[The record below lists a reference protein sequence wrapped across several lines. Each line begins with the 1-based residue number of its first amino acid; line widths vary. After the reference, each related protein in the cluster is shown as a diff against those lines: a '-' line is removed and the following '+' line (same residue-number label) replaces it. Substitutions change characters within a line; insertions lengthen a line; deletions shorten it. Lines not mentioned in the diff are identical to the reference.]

1 MDNDAGMFSP
11 VTAEEIADPQTKTR
25 DTAQDE
31 WIPITPIP
39 LSAFPLQAKLR
50 GKDPRST
57 WTYYD
62 AEARPLG
69 VECRWLT
76 DTGKEVRFATWC
88 RNGDGREA
96 WRFKHLLPPR
106 PIFGLDRLAQR
117 PLAPVLIVE
126 GPNKCKPAEQ
136 LFPDYV
142 AIAWPGGAKS
152 AHLVDWTPLKGRKV
166 RIWPD
171 NDDAGRKAAAQIA
184 SLALAAGA
192 ESALVVPV
200 PTDFP
205 RKWDLADKA
214 PDGVDLA
221 GLLAAAGPAKDEPR
235 YVGGFQMLD
244 RGLVWRDPS
253 DQEKPEVLVAGPFEI
268 LALVRDDT
276 GRAWGLLLRWKDP
289 DGRTHEWAMP
299 RALLAG
305 DGADFRRVLL
315 DGGLYLATSLKARN
329 LFNTFLSSARI
340 ERRARAVSGVGWD
353 GATFVLPDGAIGKPD
368 GERAILQT
376 TGPVEHAFN
385 VRGSLAEWQDKVAKY
400 ALGNSRLLLAISA
413 AFAAAVVEACGVET
427 GGIHL
432 RGPSSIGK
440 TTALIVAG
448 SAWGGGERTRYVKSW
463 RSTSN
468 GLEAVATVHNHTLLC
483 LDELAQASPKEA
495 GEVIYMLAGGVG
507 RARASRDTTLRK
519 TPKWR
524 LLFLS
529 SGEIGLADKIA
540 EDMRGRRVTAGQ
552 YVRVVDLPA
561 ATGVYGLFEDLHG
574 FADAGS
580 FARHLVE
587 AASQFYGT
595 AARAFINKIAPEL
608 EGLRE
613 AVAEAVRSFV
623 SANCPEGSDGQ
634 VERIAGRFG
643 LIGAAGE
650 IAAGLQIVPWEAGAA
665 RTAAETCFAA
675 CLSNRGGIEA
685 AEIRDG
691 INAVRTFLSAH
702 CTSRFLAP
710 WDDGENGKIMN
721 LAGFRRKVETSGG
734 PSWDYYLT
742 AGGWAEA
749 CTGFD
754 AKALAVTL
762 VERGMMSPQDARH
775 RAKSIRIPGHGIQRL
790 YHLLAKIM
798 EGGND

>member
-1 MDNDAGMFSP
+1 MDDDAGMFSS
-11 VTAEEIADPQTKTR
+11 VTSEEIADPQTKTR

-31 WIPITPIP
+31 WIPIAPIP
-39 LSAFPLQAKLR
+39 PSAFPLQAKLR

-57 WTYYD
+57 WIYYD
-62 AEARPLG
+62 AEARPLC
-69 VECRWLT
+69 VECRWPT
-76 DTGKEVRFATWC
+76 DTGKEVRIATWC
-88 RNGDGREA
+88 RNRDGREA
-96 WRFKHLLPPR
+96 WRLKHLLPPR
-106 PIFGLDRLAQR
+106 PIFGLNRLAQR
-117 PLAPVLIVE
+117 PLAPVLVVE
-126 GPNKCKPAEQ
+126 GPKKCEPAER

-166 RIWPD
+166 TIWPD
-171 NDDAGRKAAAQIA
+171 NDDAGRKATVKIA

-192 ESALVVPV
+192 VSALVVPV

-205 RKWDLADKA
+205 PKWDLADKA
-214 PDGVDLA
+214 PDGADLA
-221 GLLAAAGPAKDEPR
+221 ALLAAARPAKDEPR
-235 YVGGFQMLD
+235 HSGGFQMLD

-315 DGGLYLATSLKARN
+315 DEGLYLATSLKARN
-329 LFNTFLSSARI
+329 LFNTFLSSARV
-340 ERRARAVSGVGWD
+340 ERRARAVSVVGWD
-353 GATFVLPDGAIGKPD
+353 GATFVLPDGAIGKTD

-400 ALGNSRLLLAISA
+400 APGNSRLLLAISA
-413 AFAAAVVEACGVET
+413 ALAAALVGPCGVEA

-440 TTALIVAG
+440 TTALAVAG
-448 SAWGGGERTRYVKSW
+448 SVWGGGGRSKYVKSW

-468 GLEAVATVHNHTLLC
+468 GLEAVAVAHNDALLC
-483 LDELAQASPKEA
+483 LDDLAQVSAKEA
-495 GEVIYMLAGGVG
+495 GEVAYMLANGLG
-507 RARASRDTTLRK
+507 RTRASRDITPRK
-519 TPKWR
+519 AARWR

-529 SGEIGLADKIA
+529 TGEISLPDKIA
-540 EDMRGRRVTAGQ
+540 EDMRGRRATAGQ
-552 YVRVVDLPA
+552 HVRVVDLPA
-561 ATGVYGLFEDLHG
+561 DTGVHGLFEDLHG
-574 FADAGS
+574 FPDAGS

-587 AASQFYGT
+587 GSSQFYGT
-595 AARAFINKIAPEL
+595 PARAFIDKIAPDL

-613 AVAEAVRSFV
+613 AVAQAERSFV
-623 SANCPEGSDGQ
+623 SASCPEGSDGQ
-634 VERIAGRFG
+634 VERVASRFG
-643 LIGAAGE
+643 FISAAGE
-650 IAAGLQIVPWEAGAA
+650 IAAGLKIVPWEAGAA
-665 RTAAETCFAA
+665 RTAVEKCFAA
-675 CLSNRGGIEA
+675 WLSNRGGIEA

-691 INAVRTFLSAH
+691 IEAVRAFLSAH
-702 CTSRFLAP
+702 GTSRFLAA
-710 WDDGENGKIMN
+710 WEEENGSKIIN
-721 LAGFRRKVETSGG
+721 LAGFRRRVETSGG
-734 PSWDYYLT
+734 PSWEYYLT
-742 AGGWAEA
+742 AGGWKEA
-749 CTGFD
+749 CIGFD
-754 AKALAVTL
+754 PKSLAATL
-762 VERGMMSPQDARH
+762 VERGMMSPRDARH
-775 RAKSIRIPGHGIQRL
+775 RAKSVRIPGHGIRRL